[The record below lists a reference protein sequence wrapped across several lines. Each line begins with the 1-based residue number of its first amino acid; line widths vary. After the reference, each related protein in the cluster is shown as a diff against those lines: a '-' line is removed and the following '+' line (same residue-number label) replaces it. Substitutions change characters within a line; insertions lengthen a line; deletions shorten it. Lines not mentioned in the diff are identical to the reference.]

1 MQALQLLNDVQ
12 HVEAARNL
20 AQRIL
25 REGGEDD
32 ESRVNWAWQVV
43 TARRADID
51 EAKVVID
58 TLNMHR
64 SRFSNDDDSAKK
76 LISFGDT
83 KADPKF
89 TPSELA
95 AWTLVSNLMLNL
107 DEVVNKN

>member
-1 MQALQLLNDVQ
+1 M
-12 HVEAARNL
+12 
-20 AQRIL
+20 
-25 REGGEDD
+25 
-32 ESRVNWAWQVV
+32 V

-64 SRFSNDDDSAKK
+64 SRFSNDDESAKK

>member
-1 MQALQLLNDVQ
+1 MAPIIDRLLSPQSQQHSHASTQLLNDVQ
-12 HVEAARNL
+12 HVEAAPCL
-20 AQRIL
+20 GRIL

-32 ESRVNWAWQVV
+32 GHWWWKVV

-51 EAKVVID
+51 DGVVID

-83 KADPKF
+83 KADY
-89 TPSELA
+89 
-95 AWTLVSNLMLNL
+95 
-107 DEVVNKN
+107 